1 MIKALED
8 LAVSISQDTK
18 DKITIFGDPKKFNNS
33 ADLFLGN
40 AGTAYRPLC
49 ALLSILGGN
58 YRLDGVERMHE
69 RPIKDLVDSL
79 SSIGADIKYLKNIGY
94 PPVQISDFKFSGS
107 TNISIKGSVSSQF
120 LTSLLMA
127 VPLLGKDFKLN
138 IDGELISKPYVDIT
152 LKLLKL
158 FNVNYINH
166 NYSSFEFN
174 CNNNSKLYSLDRQSI
189 DIEPDASSASY
200 FFAAAA
206 LSGNVRVEGLN
217 KDSIQGD
224 IQFLDVLAKMGADIT
239 YNNNSIDVNKA
250 TKLVGGQ
257 FDCIAI
263 PDAAMT
269 LATMGLFTNSPVEL
283 LNINSWKVKET
294 DRIIAMENE
303 LRKFGATVTSTDNSL
318 KITPPK
324 KILDNVS
331 VHTYD
336 DHRIAMCFSLVCLA
350 NKSVEIQDPKCVN
363 KTYPNFFNDF
373 LKLLS

>member
-1 MIKALED
+1 LE
-8 LAVSISQDTK
+8 IQ
-18 DKITIFGDPKKFNNS
+18 KKFNNS

-79 SSIGADIKYLKNIGY
+79 SSIGADIKYLKNIGF
-94 PPVQISDFKFSGS
+94 PPVQVSDFKFNGK
-107 TNISIKGSVSSQF
+107 TDISIKGNVSSQF

-127 VPLLGKDFKLN
+127 VPLIGQDFKLN
-138 IDGELISKPYVDIT
+138 IDGELISKPYIDIT
-152 LKLLKL
+152 IKLLKL

-174 CNNNSKLYSLDRQSI
+174 CNDNPKVYSLDSGLI

-206 LSGNVRVEGLN
+206 ISGNVRVEGLSQE
-217 KDSIQGD
+217 SIQGD
-224 IQFLDVLAKMGADIT
+224 IQFLEVLEKMGADIT
-239 YNNNSIDVNKA
+239 YNNDSIDVREAN
-250 TKLVGGQ
+250 TLVGGQ

-269 LATMGLFTNSPVEL
+269 LAAMGLFTSSPVEL
-283 LNINSWKVKET
+283 FNINSWKVKET
-294 DRIIAMENE
+294 DRIVAMENE

-318 KITPPK
+318 KVIPPTN
-324 KILDNVS
+324 ISDNVS

-336 DHRIAMCFSLVCLA
+336 DHRIAMCFSLTCLA
-350 NKSVEIQDPKCVN
+350 NKSVEIQDPECVN
-363 KTYPNFFNDF
+363 KTYPNYFNDF